1 MENHKDAGFPL
12 GLGAG
17 SSLVK
22 VFGSDA
28 LEFLTHV

>member
-1 MENHKDAGFPL
+1 MENHKDAGSPL
-12 GLGAG
+12 GLGAT
-17 SSLVK
+17 SSFAK